1 MTPRGDIPGEIHLA
15 GQNTIAIHRREWS
28 RSELIE
34 RIASRFFIIGDES
47 ISRYS
52 WIVEARS
59 GYSNGDA
66 ISGLN
71 EELVELGL
79 IGTISSMDPP
89 PTLTIRTDPTVRN
102 TPCVAIDRFGYS
114 QQSWPYSQEA
124 HGLGMS
130 APLEIRMSIRY
141 YTTSCRSSSR
151 WHSPASVSEG

>member
-15 GQNTIAIHRREWS
+15 GQNNITIHRREWS

-34 RIASRFFIIGDES
+34 RMASRFFIIGDES

-71 EELVELGL
+71 EELVQLGL
-79 IGTISSMDPP
+79 IGT
-89 PTLTIRTDPTVRN
+89 TILRLAAYPHV
-102 TPCVAIDRFGYS
+102 G
-114 QQSWPYSQEA
+114 
-124 HGLGMS
+124 
-130 APLEIRMSIRY
+130 IRQR
-141 YTTSCRSSSR
+141 
-151 WHSPASVSEG
+151 V